1 LYYRY
6 YCLWEYAM
14 AGILEFCTSGYRGL
28 ILVALVGFL
37 ALLFQ
42 VMLVTTALRWL
53 IRFVKDA
60 WG

>member
-1 LYYRY
+1 
-6 YCLWEYAM
+6 M